1 MLLDILIFMI
11 ISILLGIRLWN
22 VLGKGPQNPSS
33 SKVVHLNRKD
43 IKIEKKAPKRSAFYE
58 EFDEAHFL
66 SGAQKAFLS
75 ALTAYFQGEHE
86 KLSKLTSPKLFKRL
100 STQKPPSP
108 APSLT
113 VLSLHIQ
120 HQELQGDLARVTV
133 HFLSQQ
139 TCGRKTEE
147 VEDEWVFER
156 HLSAANPN
164 WVISEMAH

>member
-11 ISILLGIRLWN
+11 IAILLGIRLWN
-22 VLGKGPQNPSS
+22 VLGKGPKNPSS

-43 IKIEKKAPKRSAFYE
+43 IEIEKKSPGRPVFYE
-58 EFDEAHFL
+58 GFDEAHFL

-75 ALTAYFQGEHE
+75 ALTAYFQGDYE
-86 KLSKLTSPKLFKRL
+86 KLSKLTSQKLFKKL
-100 STQKPPSP
+100 SAQKPPSP

-120 HQELQGDLARVTV
+120 HQELSGELARITV
-133 HFLSQQ
+133 HFLSKQ
-139 TCGRKTEE
+139 TSGRKTEE

-156 HLSAANPN
+156 HLSSANPN
-164 WVISEMAH
+164 WVISEMKH